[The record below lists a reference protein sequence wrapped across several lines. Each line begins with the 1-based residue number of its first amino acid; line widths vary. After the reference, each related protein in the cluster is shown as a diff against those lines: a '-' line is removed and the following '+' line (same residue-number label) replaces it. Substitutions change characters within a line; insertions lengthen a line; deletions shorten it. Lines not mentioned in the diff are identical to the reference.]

1 MEPNYFLYL
10 SIISLL
16 TFFGAVLTL
25 MILQFYWQVMLCIG
39 IAVFIGIIYSIQINW
54 RKNQT
59 RVQPTIHHVPQNQIK
74 IIRPGIKSKDINIET
89 KSDFDSKTETK
100 KLETKD

>member
-1 MEPNYFLYL
+1 MEPKYFLYL

-25 MILQFYWQVMLCIG
+25 MILQFYWQALLCIG
-39 IAVFIGIIYSIQINW
+39 IVIFIGFIYTLQINW

-59 RVQPTIHHVPQNQIK
+59 RFQPTVHHVPQNQIK
-74 IIRPGIKSKDINIET
+74 IIKKNKDVESKTESKKIET
-89 KSDFDSKTETK
+89 KD
-100 KLETKD
+100 

>member
-25 MILQFYWQVMLCIG
+25 MILQFYWQAMLCIG
-39 IAVFIGIIYSIQINW
+39 IAVFLGIIYTLQINW

-59 RVQPTIHHVPQNQIK
+59 RVQPTYVPQNQIK
-74 IIRPGIKSKDINIET
+74 IIKKNKDVESKTESKKIET
-89 KSDFDSKTETK
+89 KD
-100 KLETKD
+100 